1 MAGDKLT
8 DEFLMQVADVW
19 RQAYG
24 AADPVEAVREAG
36 NTTRQTARAWITA
49 ARNMLRRELEAGK
62 VFAFDDWPDWFFE
75 LTGRDWRLAPACLAW
90 SRRSAAVVFDAAAV
104 VIVAA

>member
-75 LTGRDWRLAPACLAW
+75 LTGRDWPRPASPA
-90 SRRSAAVVFDAAAV
+90 SGDDGGT
-104 VIVAA
+104 VAM

>member
-1 MAGDKLT
+1 MTPVPVHVPAPGELRMAGDKLT

-49 ARNMLRRELEAGK
+49 ARTCSAGN
-62 VFAFDDWPDWFFE
+62 WRPGRCSLSTTG
-75 LTGRDWRLAPACLAW
+75 LTGF
-90 SRRSAAVVFDAAAV
+90 SS
-104 VIVAA
+104 